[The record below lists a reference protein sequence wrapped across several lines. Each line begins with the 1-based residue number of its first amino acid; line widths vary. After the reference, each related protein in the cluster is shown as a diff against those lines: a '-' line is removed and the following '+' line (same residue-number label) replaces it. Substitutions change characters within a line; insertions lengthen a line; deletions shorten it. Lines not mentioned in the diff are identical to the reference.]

1 MAEPKLSIKQMKE
14 SIREAGLPTA
24 DLLERGDID
33 ARYAEAVA
41 RLAEAEQLKT
51 GEKLAKRARTEP
63 AERDWRAK
71 LFVWRGEVDAEPS
84 IQSKDREL
92 GAPTPSITWQ
102 GAWLGTDDGTMPT
115 EAALQASPNTF
126 KLKVSKFDEEKIR
139 EGSSW
144 AGEPRRNKN
153 DYLGTAEIMEYI
165 TMTSFGTDPHEDD
178 EDWGKPDGLGEMKFD
193 KGSYKLDTGNGLED
207 VKDVEHRWEVRMP
220 AVAAVGTTPFGRFV
234 SLGVIEGGGTERVK
248 DEHGE
253 YNFRHQPRM
262 TLARRYIA
270 DDDPRAAWASP
281 AAVLDAVLG
290 EGPLA
295 LDEIPAKLPWK
306 VDS

>member
-24 DLLERGDID
+24 DLLERADID

-63 AERDWRAK
+63 AERDWRAT
-71 LFVWRGEVDAEPS
+71 LFVWRGEVEADPS
-84 IQSKDREL
+84 IQVKHADC

-102 GAWLGTDDGTMPT
+102 GAWLGTDD
-115 EAALQASPNTF
+115 
-126 KLKVSKFDEEKIR
+126 
-139 EGSSW
+139 
-144 AGEPRRNKN
+144 
-153 DYLGTAEIMEYI
+153 
-165 TMTSFGTDPHEDD
+165 
-178 EDWGKPDGLGEMKFD
+178 
-193 KGSYKLDTGNGLED
+193 ED
-207 VKDVEHRWEVRMP
+207 VKDVEHRWEVRTP

-234 SLGVIEGGGTERVK
+234 SLGIIDGSTET
-248 DEHGE
+248 
-253 YNFRHQPRM
+253 M

-281 AAVLDAVLG
+281 AAVLDACLDDAQL
-290 EGPLA
+290 EEEEELA
-295 LDEIPAKLPWK
+295 LADIPAKLPWK

>member
-24 DLLERGDID
+24 DLLERADID

-63 AERDWRAK
+63 AERDWRAT
-71 LFVWRGEVDAEPS
+71 LFVWRGD
-84 IQSKDREL
+84 
-92 GAPTPSITWQ
+92 
-102 GAWLGTDDGTMPT
+102 
-115 EAALQASPNTF
+115 
-126 KLKVSKFDEEKIR
+126 
-139 EGSSW
+139 
-144 AGEPRRNKN
+144 
-153 DYLGTAEIMEYI
+153 
-165 TMTSFGTDPHEDD
+165 
-178 EDWGKPDGLGEMKFD
+178 
-193 KGSYKLDTGNGLED
+193 
-207 VKDVEHRWEVRMP
+207 WEVRMP
-220 AVAAVGTTPFGRFV
+220 AVAAVGLTPFGRFV

-281 AAVLDAVLG
+281 AAVLDACLDDA
-290 EGPLA
+290 PLA
-295 LDEIPAKLPWK
+295 LADIPAKLPWK
-306 VDS
+306 VGA

>member
-51 GEKLAKRARTEP
+51 GEKPAKRARAEP
-63 AERDWRAK
+63 AERDWRAT
-71 LFVWRGEVDAEPS
+71 LFVWRGELEAEPS
-84 IQSKDREL
+84 IQMKHADC
-92 GAPTPSITWQ
+92 GPPTPSITWR
-102 GAWLGTDDGTMPT
+102 GAWLSTDDETMPT

-126 KLKVSKFDEEKIR
+126 KVKTSKFDEKKIR
-139 EGSSW
+139 EGTSW
-144 AGEPRRNKN
+144 AGTPIHGRD
-153 DYLGTAEIMEYI
+153 DYAATAEILEEIMMSEW
-165 TMTSFGTDPHEDD
+165 GTETEEGDGDY
-178 EDWGKPDGLGEMKFD
+178 GKPDRLCEMKFD
-193 KGSYKLDTGNGLED
+193 KGSYKLDNGNGLEE
-207 VKDVEHRWEVRMP
+207 VKDVEHRWEVRTP

-234 SLGVIEGGGTERVK
+234 SLGIIDGSTET
-248 DEHGE
+248 
-253 YNFRHQPRM
+253 M

-270 DDDPRAAWASP
+270 DDDPRVAWASP
-281 AAVLDAVLG
+281 AAVLDALLG

-306 VDS
+306 VDA